1 MVGNRR
7 AVGRYDVVDVVT
19 MQLVLSVATVL
30 PVTTELGFAASDPYT
45 IHATF
50 SGQSAMTTWLIG
62 RELLQDGFEATEEN
76 PAGVG
81 DVRIWRDED
90 PAYVLIALS
99 GVEGEA
105 LLACPVDP
113 LERFLAT
120 TATLVPLG
128 SESDSMADQIT
139 ALIAALTS

>member
-1 MVGNRR
+1 MIARSF
-7 AVGRYDVVDVVT
+7 DVVDVVT
-19 MQLVLSVATVL
+19 VQLVLSDATVL
-30 PVTTELGFAASDPYT
+30 PVTTELGFLASDPYT

-50 SGQSAMTTWLIG
+50 SGQSAMTTWLFG
-62 RELLQDGFEATEEN
+62 RELLQNGLDANEEA
-76 PAGVG
+76 PAGLG

-139 ALIAALTS
+139 ALIVALSG